1 MDDASRMIP
10 IEDVQFTKQTQALPA
25 SLVDR
30 ITLIHH
36 AFRNYL
42 GATLEE
48 TIDNFTYDQ
57 DPEREIRVW
66 EHMASIILT
75 LKYQQGWPDEKVAAA
90 VKVVLGLS
98 MGAIQGNTLDE
109 ASTQQI
115 VTLWA
120 TEPSNNH

>member
-1 MDDASRMIP
+1 
-10 IEDVQFTKQTQALPA
+10 
-25 SLVDR
+25 
-30 ITLIHH
+30 
-36 AFRNYL
+36 
-42 GATLEE
+42 
-48 TIDNFTYDQ
+48 
-57 DPEREIRVW
+57 
-66 EHMASIILT
+66 MASIILT

-120 TEPSNNH
+120 TEPSNYH